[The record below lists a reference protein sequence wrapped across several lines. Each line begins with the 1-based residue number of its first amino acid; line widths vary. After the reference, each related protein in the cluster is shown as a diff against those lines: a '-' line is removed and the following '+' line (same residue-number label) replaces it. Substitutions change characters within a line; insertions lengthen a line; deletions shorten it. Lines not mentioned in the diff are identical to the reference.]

1 MTHPFD
7 PPTSLDPVSAASATG
22 GGEAFD
28 DPRVVELVQQYQAEL
43 EQGRRPVREEY
54 LRRYPELEAVVRECL
69 DGLDLLR
76 GGFPGSQSRSGPGLS
91 PARSRGPEVAPRA
104 LGDFLIVREIARGGM
119 GVVYEA
125 VQQSLG
131 RRVAL
136 KVLPFA
142 ATFDARQLQRF
153 KNEAQAAALLH
164 HTHIVPI
171 YAVGSDRGV
180 HFYAMQLIEGQSLAV
195 VIRQLREQAG
205 LARDKP
211 RHSGGD
217 DSQRGRN
224 VAFSAGNGWAEAA
237 AFPSTEARSP
247 EGAGVALATPP
258 GEGGRGGGRG
268 RADEPG
274 QGADALPA
282 VTGGVPGS
290 VAGSVAGVSTA
301 TAGRGAA
308 TGPATTGASRSSYFR
323 KTARLMIQ
331 AADALDHAHQLGVVH
346 RDIKPGNLMMNAQGD
361 LWVTDFGLAM
371 FQTETGLT
379 RTGDLLG
386 TFRYMSPEQAAGK
399 RAVLDHRTDIYSL
412 GATFYELLTLEP
424 VFAGETR
431 AELLY
436 QILHEDPRPLR
447 GWNKH
452 IPAELEIIVL
462 KALAKNP
469 EERYGSAAELAA
481 DVRRFLEHQPIL
493 ARPPTLFDR
502 VKKWSR
508 RHPGVVTTA
517 VVLLGV
523 MMLGLMASTA
533 VVARAQQRTVA
544 ALDGERLRANEAEE
558 QFQRARAAVDV
569 LIEVSEEELVDKP
582 NLEPTRKRLL
592 RTALEYYRQFIEDR
606 PSDSVSQESLA
617 AVQDRIK
624 GLLNDLTVLQ
634 RDGQINLL
642 SNPAV
647 AEDLDLSD
655 SQQQKLAELLPRW
668 FGEKIR
674 AYEEVRNAGVTLRR
688 RRFVELAEEH
698 EQVVRELLT
707 GAQRSR
713 LDQLAIQAQ
722 GIYAF
727 REPDIVQALQLTSEQ
742 RASMRELEFQ
752 LMLRSY
758 GRRPMGRG
766 EGEERRRQAE
776 AAIRETMDKALD
788 LLDSEQQSRWVAL
801 VGPACEGLGNAP
813 RILPGQ
819 RAKPEGG
826 PKRGPGLEP
835 PGEGGFPPPR
845 GGDSSRGV
853 EAEGPRSPRPPSFRD
868 ATRGLPPQP

>member
-1 MTHPFD
+1 
-7 PPTSLDPVSAASATG
+7 
-22 GGEAFD
+22 
-28 DPRVVELVQQYQAEL
+28 
-43 EQGRRPVREEY
+43 
-54 LRRYPELEAVVRECL
+54 
-69 DGLDLLR
+69 
-76 GGFPGSQSRSGPGLS
+76 
-91 PARSRGPEVAPRA
+91 
-104 LGDFLIVREIARGGM
+104 
-119 GVVYEA
+119 
-125 VQQSLG
+125 
-131 RRVAL
+131 
-136 KVLPFA
+136 
-142 ATFDARQLQRF
+142 
-153 KNEAQAAALLH
+153 
-164 HTHIVPI
+164 
-171 YAVGSDRGV
+171 
-180 HFYAMQLIEGQSLAV
+180 
-195 VIRQLREQAG
+195 
-205 LARDKP
+205 
-211 RHSGGD
+211 
-217 DSQRGRN
+217 
-224 VAFSAGNGWAEAA
+224 
-237 AFPSTEARSP
+237 
-247 EGAGVALATPP
+247 
-258 GEGGRGGGRG
+258 
-268 RADEPG
+268 
-274 QGADALPA
+274 
-282 VTGGVPGS
+282 
-290 VAGSVAGVSTA
+290 
-301 TAGRGAA
+301 
-308 TGPATTGASRSSYFR
+308 
-323 KTARLMIQ
+323 
-331 AADALDHAHQLGVVH
+331 
-346 RDIKPGNLMMNAQGD
+346 
-361 LWVTDFGLAM
+361 
-371 FQTETGLT
+371 
-379 RTGDLLG
+379 
-386 TFRYMSPEQAAGK
+386 MSPEQAAGK

-835 PGEGGFPPPR
+835 PGEGGFPPLR
-845 GGDSSRGV
+845 EGDSSRGV

>member
-1 MTHPFD
+1 MTQPTD
-7 PPTSLDPVSAASATG
+7 PPTSLDPPSSSRNPG
-22 GGEAFD
+22 CSDPLD
-28 DPRVVELVQQYQAEL
+28 DPRVLQVVHQYQAEL
-43 EQGRRPVREEY
+43 EQGRRPSREEY
-54 LRRYPELEAVVRECL
+54 LRRYPDLELVVAECL

-76 GGFPGSQSRSGPGLS
+76 GGFPGSQTRSGPGV
-91 PARSRGPEVAPRA
+91 SRTRGADVPPRA
-104 LGDFLIVREIARGGM
+104 LGDFLIIREIARGGM

-142 ATFDARQLQRF
+142 ATFDSRQLQRF

-205 LARDKP
+205 LTREKAR
-211 RHSGGD
+211 SGNAD
-217 DSQRGRN
+217 DSQPVREGGGIGG
-224 VAFSAGNGWAEAA
+224 FAA
-237 AFPSTEARSP
+237 PPFPSTEVRP
-247 EGAGVALATPP
+247 QFAGGTRPGVGSVPVSSEVPIPSALADRDHPHREQSSGAHDSVPP
-258 GEGGRGGGRG
+258 S
-268 RADEPG
+268 
-274 QGADALPA
+274 PA
-282 VTGGVPGS
+282 GM
-290 VAGSVAGVSTA
+290 STA
-301 TAGRGAA
+301 TGGRTVA
-308 TGPATTGASRSSYFR
+308 TGPVTTGGSRSNYFR

-346 RDIKPGNLMMNAQGD
+346 RDIKPGNLMMNAQGE

-371 FQTETGLT
+371 FQAETGLT

-386 TFRYMSPEQAAGK
+386 TFRYMSPEQAAGQ

-412 GATFYELLTLEP
+412 GATFYEVLTLEP

-447 GWNKH
+447 SWNKH
-452 IPAELEIIVL
+452 IPAELEVIIL

-469 EERYGSAAELAA
+469 EERYGSAGELAA

-493 ARPPTLFDR
+493 ARPPSLFDR
-502 VKKWSR
+502 LKKWSR

-544 ALDGERLRANEAEE
+544 ALDGERQRANEAEE

-606 PSDSVSQESLA
+606 PGDSVSQESLA

-624 GLLNDLTVLQ
+624 GLLNDLAVLQ
-634 RDGQINLL
+634 RDGAINLL

-647 AEDLDLSD
+647 AEDLALSD
-655 SQQQKLAELLPRW
+655 AQQQRLAELLPRW

-674 AYEEVRNAGVTLRR
+674 AYEEVRNAGVTVRR
-688 RRFVELAEEH
+688 RRFVELAENH
-698 EQVVRELLT
+698 EQIVRELLT
-707 GAQRSR
+707 EDQWAR
-713 LDQLAIQAQ
+713 LDQLAIQSQ

-727 REPDIVQALQLTSEQ
+727 REPDIVQALNLNSEQ
-742 RASMRELEFQ
+742 RAALRELEFQ

-766 EGEERRRQAE
+766 EGDERRRQAE
-776 AAIRETMDKALD
+776 VALRETMDKALG
-788 LLDSEQQSRWVAL
+788 LLDAKQQARWSSL
-801 VGPACEGLGNAP
+801 IGPECEGLGNSP
-813 RILPGQ
+813 RRLPGQ
-819 RAKPEGG
+819 RSASSPGTTSPG
-826 PKRGPGLEP
+826 SPPTSNPRGSPEP
-835 PGEGGFPPPR
+835 PTDRDAAPSAGAVPPP
-845 GGDSSRGV
+845 STST
-853 EAEGPRSPRPPSFRD
+853 PPRP
-868 ATRGLPPQP
+868 